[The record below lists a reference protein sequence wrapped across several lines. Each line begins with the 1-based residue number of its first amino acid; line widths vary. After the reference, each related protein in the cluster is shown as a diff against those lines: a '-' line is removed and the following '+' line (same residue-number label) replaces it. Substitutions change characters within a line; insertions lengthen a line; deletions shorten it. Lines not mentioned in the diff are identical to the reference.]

1 MAHTLLSRSNEL
13 LNFTRN
19 INLDESTSSSDAGDV
34 LIRATKIHFPEQS
47 YEGQRDLGLLSTIS
61 NKTDNV
67 KITVK
72 KLRNVAQPSLLDE
85 PPKIEKQRQ
94 ARKQEHRHV
103 HPALRASLP
112 SVSPSEGTKAS
123 KKSPIKSVPQKESH
137 FQVPNI
143 DGKETPTSVQPKG
156 SEDKGHDLLISRYAG
171 GGKGA
176 ILAALRQRSQT
187 APLRRE
193 VKVQLLDQG
202 PPSSQKPQ
210 PASVLSGDKGA
221 ASTAAMV
228 TTAATA
234 PLVTAQSDMDACV
247 SQVSEGLRR
256 LLESDRYPG
265 RAQEAREDRA
275 SEKVTQLEEQLNTVT
290 QQRLQHLEWIQSQQ
304 MELQNR
310 LLGSALSV
318 MTAHAPLPSPS
329 MLNTGPAATVH
340 PEPRLPQDLQMT
352 HLNAADSS
360 AAVPATASPDPF
372 SQQRGGGG
380 KSPLETPAPRRVIP
394 KPTRWNPTNIR
405 NTQNTTQQHSFRT
418 QKTPR
423 TAQQENGRLLE
434 AIPNSSSSLA
444 TRGVQQQSSARVAIA
459 TPTAGCQ
466 QPAQSRE
473 GQHQQEVSN
482 VTSGVRELVTAAL
495 AKHSDTNHQGRG
507 EGSHQPGLP
516 SSSGV
521 PAQPTSA
528 VKRANDILQD
538 LGRLKTEMQTLLQAR
553 DAFPAAESR
562 ETVRETASA
571 RTSNTTSSSKQ
582 PAIPAP
588 TTTHHPPP
596 PPCVSMSQEEVA
608 VVLPPVLPLPPARP
622 TPTLLQQSQPCPSMF
637 EDAERVLRQVQRH
650 KKTLEENLEAM
661 LRAKD
666 GETLHSQLEALSCNR
681 DTTEEVRIKKTV
693 DAWINALSKDIQA
706 DITKEHLVAQM
717 RAKDKVKESTAAAVL
732 LQKDRGTKKDIITS
746 RLNDV
751 KSRIQTGG
759 PRTAGSKPSQRAA
772 RGQTEST
779 EELIN
784 KCKHTTGPN
793 VRLRPSP
800 SQQASQCGE
809 MKSDQG
815 GEEYLV
821 KLYGKA
827 LYEGNRRTLKK
838 GPYLRFNS
846 PSPKSK
852 APRPRV
858 VESVRGVKMKSSK
871 TQTSLPHG
879 QSVSSPL
886 YPAVPSEPKYIF
898 SPTRGGTQYHPGTSL
913 EGYLIPM
920 AIPLGQPRVDGLAPQ
935 PSRVLISDRPVM
947 VTTSMPPSP
956 PRPAPAPRKPT
967 VAILE
972 VVSGPRRRQPQLQV
986 QVQPSVNIEPLTP
999 TPTPSLSPAPFPSAP
1014 PPPAAV
1020 LSPDIPSVEET
1031 HDDEESVFPGTHF
1044 LEVADIAQDPEEEA
1058 EELHNGPIELNGLA
1072 SPPTAM
1078 YHGPLFPCYPAEPLP
1093 APDPVLSSI
1102 QHRETLENR
1111 LVDWVEQQLMAR
1123 MISEMYQ
1130 PPLADPAQNQSPSHS
1145 EPEDSATSDIVE
1157 AAGGEGL
1164 QLFVDASVPVDT
1176 ELIRQYVNEALAE
1189 TIALMLGQREG
1200 QERPVAPAKP
1210 QDLPPQ
1216 EEPLVPTPVP
1226 TPEPIISPG
1235 PPSRGLS
1242 PLATPQASEQGT
1254 PLQSPREPQP
1264 PEPHTSTPADPEL
1277 IVTPVTTPAP
1287 SLLVVSPPS
1296 GPAGPWGEASLPLAE
1311 EQPHSPAEEQEEHN
1325 KPLVMSVAEEE
1336 PVSVPPIPPVTSSPQ
1351 TMLPSS
1357 PTPPPPPPPG
1367 PQTPSSPSSS
1377 SSSSSESSSSGSSS
1391 TVTGTDTAARH
1402 ISEGELLLS
1411 YSQAAAARA
1420 FEEEGFYVPYL
1431 INSFS
1436 SSLQEVQDMDY
1447 DPPSEG
1453 QVRRPVIPAYHD
1465 PILSLLAKMDQGVAT
1480 QTRPD
1485 PEGSWEEEGEEE
1497 GEVSEGQRPRLH
1509 PAGERLVTGHPL
1521 TVQPRNRTVTRTGTE
1536 PHPNTRQGRI
1546 SSPGQLTLQS
1556 ADVTDATSF
1565 QDTQR
1570 PVDIRDL
1577 DVEPE
1582 MPYQPPQPDTSMS
1595 PPPME
1600 GSVSHS
1606 APQAA
1611 ELSGLPAPRPAPILV
1626 RQFQKTN
1633 GETSEKPGEQAQQGS
1648 RVVAIRLP
1656 FTGPEEEEEEEEEVS
1671 VSLGLS
1677 TRGGVGDTDSSG
1689 NDMF

>member
-1 MAHTLLSRSNEL
+1 MDHTLLSRSNEL
-13 LNFTRN
+13 LNFARN

-47 YEGQRDLGLLSTIS
+47 YEGQRDLGSFSTIS

-72 KLRNVAQPSLLDE
+72 KLRDVAQPSLLDE

-94 ARKQEHRHV
+94 ARKQDHRHV
-103 HPALRASLP
+103 PPALQANLP
-112 SVSPSEGTKAS
+112 SVSPSEGAKAR
-123 KKSPIKSVPQKESH
+123 KKSPVKRVPQKET
-137 FQVPNI
+137 QVPSL

-156 SEDKGHDLLISRYAG
+156 SEDKDHDLLISRYAA

-187 APLRRE
+187 VPLRRE

-202 PPSSQKPQ
+202 PPLSQEPQ
-210 PASVLSGDKGA
+210 PVSGLSGDTGA
-221 ASTAAMV
+221 ASTAAGV
-228 TTAATA
+228 TAAATA
-234 PLVTAQSDMDACV
+234 PLIKAQSDMGACV
-247 SQVSEGLRR
+247 SQVWEGLQR

-265 RAQEAREDRA
+265 RAREAREDRA
-275 SEKVTQLEEQLNTVT
+275 SERVTQLEEQLNTVT

-318 MTAHAPLPSPS
+318 VTGHAPVPSPS

-340 PEPRLPQDLQMT
+340 PDPRLPQDLPGHVHIT
-352 HLNAADSS
+352 HLDAADSS
-360 AAVPATASPDPF
+360 PAVPATASPDPS
-372 SQQRGGGG
+372 SQQRGGEG

-394 KPTRWNPTNIR
+394 KPTRWNTTNVR
-405 NTQNTTQQHSFRT
+405 NTQNATQQHSYRT

-423 TAQQENGRLLE
+423 SAQQGNGRLLE
-434 AIPNSSSSLA
+434 AIPNNSSSLA
-444 TRGVQQQSSARVAIA
+444 TRGVQQQSSARAAIA
-459 TPTAGCQ
+459 TPNDSCR

-473 GQHQQEVSN
+473 GQHQQE
-482 VTSGVRELVTAAL
+482 GVRELVIAAL

-507 EGSHQPGLP
+507 GGGHQPGLP
-516 SSSGV
+516 SSFGV
-521 PAQPTSA
+521 PEQPSSA
-528 VKRANDILQD
+528 VKRANDTLQD

-553 DAFPAAESR
+553 EAFPAAESR
-562 ETVRETASA
+562 ETASA
-571 RTSNTTSSSKQ
+571 KTSNTSSSSSSKQ
-582 PAIPAP
+582 PTIPSP
-588 TTTHHPPP
+588 TTMHHHP

-622 TPTLLQQSQPCPSMF
+622 TPTLLQQSRPYPSMF

-666 GETLHSQLEALSCNR
+666 GETLRSQLEALSCNR

-706 DITKEHLVAQM
+706 DITKEDLVAQT
-717 RAKDKVKESTAAAVL
+717 RAKDKVKESAAAALVL
-732 LQKDRGTKKDIITS
+732 LQKDRGTKKDTATF
-746 RLNDV
+746 RRNDV
-751 KSRIQTGG
+751 KSKIQTGG
-759 PRTAGSKPSQRAA
+759 PRAAGSKPCQRAG
-772 RGQTEST
+772 RGQTESA
-779 EELIN
+779 EELNN
-784 KCKHTTGPN
+784 KRKHTTGPN
-793 VRLRPSP
+793 VRLRLSP
-800 SQQASQCGE
+800 SQQVSQCGE
-809 MKSDQG
+809 MKSNQD

-879 QSVSSPL
+879 RSVSSPL
-886 YPAVPSEPKYIF
+886 YPAVPSEPQYIF

-935 PSRVLISDRPVM
+935 PSRVLISDWP
-947 VTTSMPPSP
+947 VTTSMPPSS

-967 VAILE
+967 VAVPE
-972 VVSGPRRRQPQLQV
+972 VKSGPRRRQPQLQV
-986 QVQPSVNIEPLTP
+986 QVQPSVNIEPHTP
-999 TPTPSLSPAPFPSAP
+999 TPTPSQSPAPSPP

-1020 LSPDIPSVEET
+1020 PPPDIQSVAGT
-1031 HDDEESVFPGTHF
+1031 HDEERDDEEESVFPGTHF
-1044 LEVADIAQDPEEEA
+1044 LEVADIAQDPEEEEEE
-1058 EELHNGPIELNGLA
+1058 EELHDGPIELNGLA

-1078 YHGPLFPCYPAEPLP
+1078 YHGPVFPCYPAEPLP
-1093 APDPVLSSI
+1093 PPDPVLSSI

-1130 PPLADPAQNQSPSHS
+1130 PPLADPAQNQSPSPS
-1145 EPEDSATSDIVE
+1145 EPEDSVTSDIVE

-1164 QLFVDASVPVDT
+1164 QLFVDASVPVDS

-1210 QDLPPQ
+1210 QDPPPQ
-1216 EEPLVPTPVP
+1216 EVEPLVPTPVP
-1226 TPEPIISPG
+1226 TPEPSVSPG

-1254 PLQSPREPQP
+1254 PQQSPREPQP
-1264 PEPHTSTPADPEL
+1264 QEPHTSTPAEP
-1277 IVTPVTTPAP
+1277 IVTPVTTPDP
-1287 SLLVVSPPS
+1287 SPLAVSPPL
-1296 GPAGPWGEASLPLAE
+1296 GPAGPWGDASLPLAE
-1311 EQPHSPAEEQEEHN
+1311 EQPHCPVEEQEKHN

-1351 TMLPSS
+1351 TLSPRS
-1357 PTPPPPPPPG
+1357 PTPPPPPG
-1367 PQTPSSPSSS
+1367 PQTPSTPPSS
-1377 SSSSSESSSSGSSS
+1377 SSSSSESTSSSSSS
-1391 TVTGTDTAARH
+1391 TVTGTDAAARH

-1453 QVRRPVIPAYHD
+1453 QVRRPVIPAHHD
-1465 PILSLLAKMDQGVAT
+1465 PILSLLAKMDQGVIT

-1485 PEGSWEEEGEEE
+1485 PEESWEEE

-1509 PAGERLVTGHPL
+1509 PAGERLVTGHSL
-1521 TVQPRNRTVTRTGTE
+1521 TVQPWNRTVTRTGTE
-1536 PHPNTRQGRI
+1536 HNPRQGHV

-1556 ADVTDATSF
+1556 ADVTDATRF
-1565 QDTQR
+1565 QDTQW
-1570 PVDIRDL
+1570 PVDIRVL

-1582 MPYQPPQPDTSMS
+1582 MPNQPDTSMS

-1600 GSVSHS
+1600 DSVSHCS
-1606 APQAA
+1606 PQAT
-1611 ELSGLPAPRPAPILV
+1611 ELSCPPAPRPAPILV

-1633 GETSEKPGEQAQQGS
+1633 GETSEKPGERAQQGS
-1648 RVVAIRLP
+1648 RVVAVRLP
-1656 FTGPEEEEEEEEEVS
+1656 FTGPEEEEEEGS

-1677 TRGGVGDTDSSG
+1677 TRGGGDTDSSG

>member
-1 MAHTLLSRSNEL
+1 
-13 LNFTRN
+13 
-19 INLDESTSSSDAGDV
+19 
-34 LIRATKIHFPEQS
+34 
-47 YEGQRDLGLLSTIS
+47 
-61 NKTDNV
+61 
-67 KITVK
+67 
-72 KLRNVAQPSLLDE
+72 
-85 PPKIEKQRQ
+85 
-94 ARKQEHRHV
+94 
-103 HPALRASLP
+103 
-112 SVSPSEGTKAS
+112 
-123 KKSPIKSVPQKESH
+123 
-137 FQVPNI
+137 
-143 DGKETPTSVQPKG
+143 
-156 SEDKGHDLLISRYAG
+156 
-171 GGKGA
+171 
-176 ILAALRQRSQT
+176 
-187 APLRRE
+187 
-193 VKVQLLDQG
+193 
-202 PPSSQKPQ
+202 
-210 PASVLSGDKGA
+210 
-221 ASTAAMV
+221 
-228 TTAATA
+228 
-234 PLVTAQSDMDACV
+234 
-247 SQVSEGLRR
+247 
-256 LLESDRYPG
+256 
-265 RAQEAREDRA
+265 
-275 SEKVTQLEEQLNTVT
+275 
-290 QQRLQHLEWIQSQQ
+290 
-304 MELQNR
+304 
-310 LLGSALSV
+310 
-318 MTAHAPLPSPS
+318 
-329 MLNTGPAATVH
+329 
-340 PEPRLPQDLQMT
+340 
-352 HLNAADSS
+352 
-360 AAVPATASPDPF
+360 
-372 SQQRGGGG
+372 
-380 KSPLETPAPRRVIP
+380 
-394 KPTRWNPTNIR
+394 
-405 NTQNTTQQHSFRT
+405 
-418 QKTPR
+418 
-423 TAQQENGRLLE
+423 
-434 AIPNSSSSLA
+434 
-444 TRGVQQQSSARVAIA
+444 
-459 TPTAGCQ
+459 
-466 QPAQSRE
+466 E

-596 PPCVSMSQEEVA
+596 PPPPCVSMVPPPQQSQEEVA

-793 VRLRPSP
+793 
-800 SQQASQCGE
+800 SQCGE

-858 VESVRGVKMKSSK
+858 VESVRVNLSTSSAR
-871 TQTSLPHG
+871 PC
-879 QSVSSPL
+879 
-886 YPAVPSEPKYIF
+886 
-898 SPTRGGTQYHPGTSL
+898 GGTQYHPGTSL

-1044 LEVADIAQDPEEEA
+1044 LEVADIAQDPEEEE

-1078 YHGPLFPCYPAEPLP
+1078 YHGPVFPCYPAEPLP
-1093 APDPVLSSI
+1093 PPDPVLSSI

-1145 EPEDSATSDIVE
+1145 EPEDSATSDI
-1157 AAGGEGL
+1157 
-1164 QLFVDASVPVDT
+1164 

-1226 TPEPIISPG
+1226 TPEPSISPG

-1264 PEPHTSTPADPEL
+1264 PEPHTSTPA
-1277 IVTPVTTPAP
+1277 
-1287 SLLVVSPPS
+1287 
-1296 GPAGPWGEASLPLAE
+1296 
-1311 EQPHSPAEEQEEHN
+1311 
-1325 KPLVMSVAEEE
+1325 VMSVAEEE

-1351 TMLPSS
+1351 TMLPRS

-1465 PILSLLAKMDQGVAT
+1465 PILSLLAKMDQGVVT

-1485 PEGSWEEEGEEE
+1485 PEEEGEEE

-1582 MPYQPPQPDTSMS
+1582 MPYQPPQPDTSI
-1595 PPPME
+1595 
-1600 GSVSHS
+1600 
-1606 APQAA
+1606 
-1611 ELSGLPAPRPAPILV
+1611 PAPILV

-1633 GETSEKPGEQAQQGS
+1633 GETSEKPASLSFSPPLSSPLLFPSPPLSFSPLLPSHFPLSSPLLFPYPPLSFSPPLPSPFSLSSPLIFPSPPLSFSPILPSPFLLFCLQVRSLQLFSERLQLDLKGLGTARVSALKLNIVHGAGHTSVTTQQGACES
-1648 RVVAIRLP
+1648 VMITSYRPCRVFCDGQQKPSAESVKDGRMKMP
-1656 FTGPEEEEEEEEEVS
+1656 SSTVCVCVRVS
-1671 VSLGLS
+1671 VCVCVYVVCVHFPYIGHASAVMPEPYLCGALILRS
-1677 TRGGVGDTDSSG
+1677 MRWGGGGGVRKEGGPRGFDQRGPQTGLAHPGPWVLSHAPEGQGLCFHRQVEEQTGSSTLPHHHHHNSGSILNLSPLSLLSCPVLKHCLRHVTEPYSELSHSHCPITNHWANSLTQTQRHTERHTQRHTLPSPAPLTD
-1689 NDMF
+1689 

>member
-13 LNFTRN
+13 LNFARN

-34 LIRATKIHFPEQS
+34 LIRATKIHFPERS
-47 YEGQRDLGLLSTIS
+47 YDGQRDLGSLSTVS

-72 KLRNVAQPSLLDE
+72 KSSLLDE

-103 HPALRASLP
+103 PPALQANLP
-112 SVSPSEGTKAS
+112 SVSPSEGTKAR
-123 KKSPIKSVPQKESH
+123 KKSPIKRVPQNES
-137 FQVPNI
+137 QVPSI

-156 SEDKGHDLLISRYAG
+156 SEDKDHDLLISRYAA

-193 VKVQLLDQG
+193 VKVQLLEQR
-202 PPSSQKPQ
+202 PPSSQEPQ
-210 PASVLSGDKGA
+210 PVSGISGDTGA
-221 ASTAAMV
+221 ASTAAVV
-228 TTAATA
+228 TAAATA
-234 PLVTAQSDMDACV
+234 PLIKAQSDMEACV
-247 SQVSEGLRR
+247 SQVWEGLQR

-275 SEKVTQLEEQLNTVT
+275 SERVTQLEEQLNTVT
-290 QQRLQHLEWIQSQQ
+290 QQRLQHLECIQSQQ

-318 MTAHAPLPSPS
+318 VTGHAPVPSPS
-329 MLNTGPAATVH
+329 MLNTDPAASVH
-340 PEPRLPQDLQMT
+340 PDPRLLQDLPGHVHIT
-352 HLNAADSS
+352 HLDAADSS
-360 AAVPATASPDPF
+360 PAVPATASPDPS
-372 SQQRGGGG
+372 SQQRGGEG

-394 KPTRWNPTNIR
+394 KPTRWNTTNVR
-405 NTQNTTQQHSFRT
+405 NTQSATQQHSYRT

-423 TAQQENGRLLE
+423 TAQQGNGRLLE
-434 AIPNSSSSLA
+434 AIPNNSNSLA
-444 TRGVQQQSSARVAIA
+444 TRGVQQQSSARAAMA
-459 TPTAGCQ
+459 TPNDGCQ

-473 GQHQQEVSN
+473 GQHQQE
-482 VTSGVRELVTAAL
+482 GVRELVIAAL

-507 EGSHQPGLP
+507 GGGHQPGLP
-516 SSSGV
+516 SSFGV
-521 PAQPTSA
+521 PEQPSSA
-528 VKRANDILQD
+528 VKRANDTLQE
-538 LGRLKTEMQTLLQAR
+538 LGRLKTEMQTLLQAPE
-553 DAFPAAESR
+553 AFPAAGSR

-571 RTSNTTSSSKQ
+571 KTSNTTSSSSSSKQ
-582 PAIPAP
+582 LTISSPANMH
-588 TTTHHPPP
+588 HHPPP
-596 PPCVSMSQEEVA
+596 CASMVPPPSPRQSREEVA

-622 TPTLLQQSQPCPSMF
+622 TPTLLQQSRPCPSMF

-650 KKTLEENLEAM
+650 KKTLEENVEAM

-693 DAWINALSKDIQA
+693 DAWIIALSKDIQ
-706 DITKEHLVAQM
+706 
-717 RAKDKVKESTAAAVL
+717 
-732 LQKDRGTKKDIITS
+732 
-746 RLNDV
+746 
-751 KSRIQTGG
+751 
-759 PRTAGSKPSQRAA
+759 
-772 RGQTEST
+772 
-779 EELIN
+779 
-784 KCKHTTGPN
+784 
-793 VRLRPSP
+793 
-800 SQQASQCGE
+800 SQCGE
-809 MKSDQG
+809 MTSNQD

-871 TQTSLPHG
+871 TQTNLPHG
-879 QSVSSPL
+879 RSVSSPL
-886 YPAVPSEPKYIF
+886 YPAIPNEPQYIF
-898 SPTRGGTQYHPGTSL
+898 SPTRGGAQYHPGTSL

-935 PSRVLISDRPVM
+935 PSRVLISDRPV
-947 VTTSMPPSP
+947 TTSMPPSP

-967 VAILE
+967 VAVPE
-972 VVSGPRRRQPQLQV
+972 VTSGPRRRRAQLQV
-986 QVQPSVNIEPLTP
+986 QVQPSVNIEPYTP
-999 TPTPSLSPAPFPSAP
+999 TPIQSPAPSPP
-1014 PPPAAV
+1014 PPPAAAP
-1020 LSPDIPSVEET
+1020 PDIQSAEGRHDEEM
-1031 HDDEESVFPGTHF
+1031 DDEEESVFPGTHF
-1044 LEVADIAQDPEEEA
+1044 LEVADIAQDPEEEEE
-1058 EELHNGPIELNGLA
+1058 EELHDGPIELNGLA

-1078 YHGPLFPCYPAEPLP
+1078 YHGPVFPCYPAEPLP
-1093 APDPVLSSI
+1093 PPDPVLSSI

-1123 MISEMYQ
+1123 MISEMYH

-1145 EPEDSATSDIVE
+1145 EPEDSVTSDIVE

-1164 QLFVDASVPVDT
+1164 QLFVDASVPVDS

-1210 QDLPPQ
+1210 RDPPSQ

-1226 TPEPIISPG
+1226 TPEPSVSPG

-1242 PLATPQASEQGT
+1242 TPQASEQGT
-1254 PLQSPREPQP
+1254 PQQSPREPQP
-1264 PEPHTSTPADPEL
+1264 QEPHVSTPADPEP
-1277 IVTPVTTPAP
+1277 IVTPVTTPDP
-1287 SLLVVSPPS
+1287 SPLAVSPPS
-1296 GPAGPWGEASLPLAE
+1296 DPAGPWGDASLPLAE
-1311 EQPHSPAEEQEEHN
+1311 EQPHSTVEEQEKHN

-1336 PVSVPPIPPVTSSPQ
+1336 PVSVPPVPPVTSSPLTQ
-1351 TMLPSS
+1351 SPRS
-1357 PTPPPPPPPG
+1357 PTPPPPPG
-1367 PQTPSSPSSS
+1367 PQTPSTPPSSS
-1377 SSSSSESSSSGSSS
+1377 SSSETTSSSSSS
-1391 TVTGTDTAARH
+1391 TVTGTDAAARH

-1453 QVRRPVIPAYHD
+1453 QVRRPVNPAHHD
-1465 PILSLLAKMDQGVAT
+1465 PILSLLAKMDQGVIT

-1485 PEGSWEEEGEEE
+1485 PEESWEEE

-1509 PAGERLVTGHPL
+1509 PAGKRLVTGHSL
-1521 TVQPRNRTVTRTGTE
+1521 TVQPWNRTE
-1536 PHPNTRQGRI
+1536 PNPRQGHV

-1556 ADVTDATSF
+1556 ADVTYATSF
-1565 QDTQR
+1565 QDTQW
-1570 PVDIRDL
+1570 PVDIGVL

-1582 MPYQPPQPDTSMS
+1582 MSNQPDTSMS
-1595 PPPME
+1595 PME
-1600 GSVSHS
+1600 DFVSHC
-1606 APQAA
+1606 APQAT
-1611 ELSGLPAPRPAPILV
+1611 EVSCPPAPRPAPILV

-1633 GETSEKPGEQAQQGS
+1633 GETSEKPGERTQQGS
-1648 RVVAIRLP
+1648 RVVAVRLP
-1656 FTGPEEEEEEEEEVS
+1656 FTGPEEEEEEGS

-1677 TRGGVGDTDSSG
+1677 TGGGGGGDTDSSG
-1689 NDMF
+1689 NDIF

>member
-1 MAHTLLSRSNEL
+1 MDHTLLSRSNEL
-13 LNFTRN
+13 LNFARN

-47 YEGQRDLGLLSTIS
+47 YEGQRDLGSFSTIS

-72 KLRNVAQPSLLDE
+72 KLRDVAQPSLLDE

-94 ARKQEHRHV
+94 ARKQDHRHV
-103 HPALRASLP
+103 PPALQANLP
-112 SVSPSEGTKAS
+112 SVSPSEGTKAR
-123 KKSPIKSVPQKESH
+123 KKSPVKRVPQKET
-137 FQVPNI
+137 QVPSL

-156 SEDKGHDLLISRYAG
+156 SEDKDHDLLISRYAA

-187 APLRRE
+187 IPLRRE

-202 PPSSQKPQ
+202 PPLSQEPQ
-210 PASVLSGDKGA
+210 PVSGLSGDKGA
-221 ASTAAMV
+221 ASTAAGV
-228 TTAATA
+228 TAAATA
-234 PLVTAQSDMDACV
+234 PLIKAQSDMGACV
-247 SQVSEGLRR
+247 SQVWEGLQR

-265 RAQEAREDRA
+265 RAREAREDRA
-275 SEKVTQLEEQLNTVT
+275 SERVTQLEEQLNTVT

-304 MELQNR
+304 MELQNH

-318 MTAHAPLPSPS
+318 VTGHAPVPSPS
-329 MLNTGPAATVH
+329 MLNTGPAATVQ
-340 PEPRLPQDLQMT
+340 PDPRLPQDLPGHVHIT
-352 HLNAADSS
+352 HLDAADSS
-360 AAVPATASPDPF
+360 PAVPATASPDPS
-372 SQQRGGGG
+372 SQQRGGEG

-394 KPTRWNPTNIR
+394 KPTRWNTTTVR
-405 NTQNTTQQHSFRT
+405 NTQNATQQHSYRT

-423 TAQQENGRLLE
+423 SAQQGNGRLLE
-434 AIPNSSSSLA
+434 AIPNNSSSLA
-444 TRGVQQQSSARVAIA
+444 TRGVQQQSSARAAIA
-459 TPTAGCQ
+459 TPNDSCR

-473 GQHQQEVSN
+473 GQRQQE
-482 VTSGVRELVTAAL
+482 GVKELVIAAL

-507 EGSHQPGLP
+507 GGGHQPGLP
-516 SSSGV
+516 SSFGV
-521 PAQPTSA
+521 PEQPSSA
-528 VKRANDILQD
+528 VKRANDTLQE

-553 DAFPAAESR
+553 EAFPAAESR

-571 RTSNTTSSSKQ
+571 KTSNTPSSSSSKQ
-582 PAIPAP
+582 PTIPSP
-588 TTTHHPPP
+588 TTMHHHP

-622 TPTLLQQSQPCPSMF
+622 TPTLLQQSRPYPSMF

-666 GETLHSQLEALSCNR
+666 GETLRSQLEALSCNR

-693 DAWINALSKDIQA
+693 DAWINALSKDIQ
-706 DITKEHLVAQM
+706 
-717 RAKDKVKESTAAAVL
+717 
-732 LQKDRGTKKDIITS
+732 
-746 RLNDV
+746 
-751 KSRIQTGG
+751 
-759 PRTAGSKPSQRAA
+759 
-772 RGQTEST
+772 
-779 EELIN
+779 
-784 KCKHTTGPN
+784 
-793 VRLRPSP
+793 
-800 SQQASQCGE
+800 SQCGE
-809 MKSDQG
+809 MKSNQD

-879 QSVSSPL
+879 RSVSSPL
-886 YPAVPSEPKYIF
+886 YPAVPSEPQYIF

-935 PSRVLISDRPVM
+935 PSRVLISDWP

-967 VAILE
+967 VAVPE
-972 VVSGPRRRQPQLQV
+972 VKSGPRRRQPQLQV
-986 QVQPSVNIEPLTP
+986 QVQPSVNIEPHTP
-999 TPTPSLSPAPFPSAP
+999 TPTPSQSPAPSPP

-1020 LSPDIPSVEET
+1020 PPPDIQSVEGA
-1031 HDDEESVFPGTHF
+1031 HDEERDDEEESVFPGTHF
-1044 LEVADIAQDPEEEA
+1044 LEVADIAQDSEE
-1058 EELHNGPIELNGLA
+1058 EELHDGPIELNGLA

-1078 YHGPLFPCYPAEPLP
+1078 YHGPVFPCYPAEPLP
-1093 APDPVLSSI
+1093 PPDPVLSSI

-1130 PPLADPAQNQSPSHS
+1130 PPLADPAQNQSPSPS
-1145 EPEDSATSDIVE
+1145 EPEDSVTSDIVE

-1164 QLFVDASVPVDT
+1164 QLFVDASVPVDS

-1210 QDLPPQ
+1210 QDPPPQ

-1226 TPEPIISPG
+1226 TPEPSVSPG

-1254 PLQSPREPQP
+1254 PQQSPR
-1264 PEPHTSTPADPEL
+1264 EPHTSTPADPEP
-1277 IVTPVTTPAP
+1277 IVTPVTTPDP
-1287 SLLVVSPPS
+1287 SPLAVSPPS
-1296 GPAGPWGEASLPLAE
+1296 GPAGPWGDASLPLAE
-1311 EQPHSPAEEQEEHN
+1311 EQPHCPVEEQEKHN

-1336 PVSVPPIPPVTSSPQ
+1336 PVSVPPVPPVTSSPQ
-1351 TMLPSS
+1351 TLSPRS
-1357 PTPPPPPPPG
+1357 PTPPPPPG
-1367 PQTPSSPSSS
+1367 PQTPSTFPSS
-1377 SSSSSESSSSGSSS
+1377 SSSSSESTSSSNSS
-1391 TVTGTDTAARH
+1391 TVTGTDAAARH

-1453 QVRRPVIPAYHD
+1453 QVRRPVIPAHHD
-1465 PILSLLAKMDQGVAT
+1465 PILSLLAKMDQGVIT

-1485 PEGSWEEEGEEE
+1485 PEESWEEE

-1509 PAGERLVTGHPL
+1509 PAGERLVTGHSL
-1521 TVQPRNRTVTRTGTE
+1521 TVQPWNRTVTRTGTE
-1536 PHPNTRQGRI
+1536 PNPRQGHV

-1565 QDTQR
+1565 QDTQW
-1570 PVDIRDL
+1570 PVDIRVL

-1582 MPYQPPQPDTSMS
+1582 MPNQPDTSMS

-1600 GSVSHS
+1600 DSVSHCS
-1606 APQAA
+1606 PQAT
-1611 ELSGLPAPRPAPILV
+1611 ELSCPPAPRPAPILV

-1633 GETSEKPGEQAQQGS
+1633 GETSEKPGERAQQGS
-1648 RVVAIRLP
+1648 RVVAVRLP
-1656 FTGPEEEEEEEEEVS
+1656 FTGPEEEEEEGS

-1677 TRGGVGDTDSSG
+1677 TRGGGDTDSSG

>member
-13 LNFTRN
+13 LNFARN
-19 INLDESTSSSDAGDV
+19 INLDESNSSSDAGDV

-47 YEGQRDLGLLSTIS
+47 YEGQRDLGSLSTIS

-72 KLRNVAQPSLLDE
+72 KLRDVAQPSLLDE

-103 HPALRASLP
+103 PPALQANLP
-112 SVSPSEGTKAS
+112 SVSPSEGTKARR
-123 KKSPIKSVPQKESH
+123 KSPIKSVPQIES
-137 FQVPNI
+137 QVPSI
-143 DGKETPTSVQPKG
+143 DGKETATSVQTKG
-156 SEDKGHDLLISRYAG
+156 SEDKDHDLLISRYAA

-176 ILAALRQRSQT
+176 LLAALRQRSQT

-202 PPSSQKPQ
+202 PPSSHEPQ
-210 PASVLSGDKGA
+210 PVSGLSGDTGA
-221 ASTAAMV
+221 ASTAAVV
-228 TTAATA
+228 TAAATA
-234 PLVTAQSDMDACV
+234 PLIKVW
-247 SQVSEGLRR
+247 EGLQR

-275 SEKVTQLEEQLNTVT
+275 SERVTQLEEQLNTVT

-318 MTAHAPLPSPS
+318 VTGHASVPSTS

-340 PEPRLPQDLQMT
+340 PDPRLPQDLPGHVHIT
-352 HLNAADSS
+352 HLDAADSS
-360 AAVPATASPDPF
+360 PAVPATASPDPS

-394 KPTRWNPTNIR
+394 KPTRWNTTNVR
-405 NTQNTTQQHSFRT
+405 TTQNATQQHSYRT

-423 TAQQENGRLLE
+423 TAPQGNGRLLE
-434 AIPNSSSSLA
+434 AIPNNSSSLA
-444 TRGVQQQSSARVAIA
+444 TRGVQQQSSARAAIA
-459 TPTAGCQ
+459 TPNDGCQ

-482 VTSGVRELVTAAL
+482 VTSGVRELVIAAL
-495 AKHSDTNHQGRG
+495 AKHSDTNHQHRG
-507 EGSHQPGLP
+507 GGHQPGLP
-516 SSSGV
+516 SSFGV
-521 PAQPTSA
+521 PEQLSSA
-528 VKRANDILQD
+528 VKRANDTLQD
-538 LGRLKTEMQTLLQAR
+538 LGRLKTEMQTLLQ
-553 DAFPAAESR
+553 
-562 ETVRETASA
+562 
-571 RTSNTTSSSKQ
+571 
-582 PAIPAP
+582 
-588 TTTHHPPP
+588 
-596 PPCVSMSQEEVA
+596 SQEEVA
-608 VVLPPVLPLPPARP
+608 VALPPVLPLPPARP
-622 TPTLLQQSQPCPSMF
+622 TPTLLQRSRPCPSMF

-650 KKTLEENLEAM
+650 KKTLEENVEVI

-706 DITKEHLVAQM
+706 DITKEDLVAQT
-717 RAKDKVKESTAAAVL
+717 RAKDKVKESSAAAAVL
-732 LQKDRGTKKDIITS
+732 LQKDRGTKKDTTTF

-751 KSRIQTGG
+751 KSKIQTGG
-759 PRTAGSKPSQRAA
+759 PRTAGSKPCQRAG

-779 EELIN
+779 EELNN
-784 KCKHTTGPN
+784 KRKHTTGPN
-793 VRLRPSP
+793 VRLRRSP
-800 SQQASQCGE
+800 SQQVSQCGE
-809 MKSDQG
+809 MKSNQD

-858 VESVRGVKMKSSK
+858 IESVRGVKMKSSK

-879 QSVSSPL
+879 QSVSSSL
-886 YPAVPSEPKYIF
+886 YPAVPSEPQYIF
-898 SPTRGGTQYHPGTSL
+898 SPTCGGTQYHPGTSL

-935 PSRVLISDRPVM
+935 PSRVLISDWP

-956 PRPAPAPRKPT
+956 PRRAPAPRKPT
-967 VAILE
+967 VAVPE
-972 VVSGPRRRQPQLQV
+972 VTSGPRRRQPQLQV
-986 QVQPSVNIEPLTP
+986 QVQPSVNIEPHTP
-999 TPTPSLSPAPFPSAP
+999 TPTPSQSPAPSP
-1014 PPPAAV
+1014 PPPLAAV
-1020 LSPDIPSVEET
+1020 PPPDIQSVEGT
-1031 HDDEESVFPGTHF
+1031 HDEERDDEEQSVFPGTHF
-1044 LEVADIAQDPEEEA
+1044 LEVADIAQDPEEEEEE
-1058 EELHNGPIELNGLA
+1058 EELHDGPIELNGLA

-1078 YHGPLFPCYPAEPLP
+1078 YHGPVFPCYPAEPLP
-1093 APDPVLSSI
+1093 PPDPVLSSI

-1145 EPEDSATSDIVE
+1145 EPEDSVTSDIVE

-1164 QLFVDASVPVDT
+1164 QLFVDASVPVDS

-1200 QERPVAPAKP
+1200 QERPVAPARP
-1210 QDLPPQ
+1210 QDPPPQ

-1226 TPEPIISPG
+1226 TPEPSVSPG

-1254 PLQSPREPQP
+1254 PQQSPREPQP
-1264 PEPHTSTPADPEL
+1264 QEPHTSTPADPEP
-1277 IVTPVTTPAP
+1277 IVTPVTTPDP
-1287 SLLVVSPPS
+1287 SPLAVSPLS
-1296 GPAGPWGEASLPLAE
+1296 GPAGPWGDASLPLAE
-1311 EQPHSPAEEQEEHN
+1311 EQPHSPVEEQEKH

-1336 PVSVPPIPPVTSSPQ
+1336 PVSVPPVPPVTSSPQ
-1351 TMLPSS
+1351 PLSPRS
-1357 PTPPPPPPPG
+1357 PTPPPPPG
-1367 PQTPSSPSSS
+1367 PQTPSTPPSSS
-1377 SSSSSESSSSGSSS
+1377 SSEESTSSSSSS
-1391 TVTGTDTAARH
+1391 TVTGTDAAARH

-1431 INSFS
+1431 VNSFS

-1453 QVRRPVIPAYHD
+1453 QVRRPVIPAHHD
-1465 PILSLLAKMDQGVAT
+1465 PILSLLAKMDQGVIT
-1480 QTRPD
+1480 QTRLD
-1485 PEGSWEEEGEEE
+1485 PEESWEEE

-1509 PAGERLVTGHPL
+1509 PAGERLVTGH
-1521 TVQPRNRTVTRTGTE
+1521 RTVTRTGTE
-1536 PHPNTRQGRI
+1536 PNPRQGHV

-1565 QDTQR
+1565 QDTQW
-1570 PVDIRDL
+1570 PVDIRVL

-1582 MPYQPPQPDTSMS
+1582 MPNQPDTSMS

-1600 GSVSHS
+1600 DSISHC
-1606 APQAA
+1606 APQAT
-1611 ELSGLPAPRPAPILV
+1611 ELSCPPAPRPAPILV

-1633 GETSEKPGEQAQQGS
+1633 GETSEKPGERAQQGS
-1648 RVVAIRLP
+1648 RVVAVRLP
-1656 FTGPEEEEEEEEEVS
+1656 FTGPEEEEEEGS

-1677 TRGGVGDTDSSG
+1677 TRGGGGDTDSSG
-1689 NDMF
+1689 NDVF

>member
-13 LNFTRN
+13 LNFARN

-34 LIRATKIHFPEQS
+34 LIRATKIHFPERS
-47 YEGQRDLGLLSTIS
+47 YEGQRDLGSLSTVS
-61 NKTDNV
+61 NNTDNV

-72 KLRNVAQPSLLDE
+72 KSSLLDE

-103 HPALRASLP
+103 PPALQANLP
-112 SVSPSEGTKAS
+112 SVSPSEGTKAR
-123 KKSPIKSVPQKESH
+123 KKSPIKRVPQNES
-137 FQVPNI
+137 QVPSI
-143 DGKETPTSVQPKG
+143 DGKETLTSVQPKG
-156 SEDKGHDLLISRYAG
+156 SEDKDHDLLISRYAA

-193 VKVQLLDQG
+193 VKVQLLDQR
-202 PPSSQKPQ
+202 PPSSQEPQ
-210 PASVLSGDKGA
+210 PVSGLSGDTGA
-221 ASTAAMV
+221 ASTAAVV
-228 TTAATA
+228 TAAATA
-234 PLVTAQSDMDACV
+234 PLIKAQSDMEACV
-247 SQVSEGLRR
+247 SQVWEGLQR

-275 SEKVTQLEEQLNTVT
+275 SERVTQLEEQLNTVT

-310 LLGSALSV
+310 LLGSALGV
-318 MTAHAPLPSPS
+318 VTGHTPVPSPS
-329 MLNTGPAATVH
+329 MLNTGPAASVY
-340 PEPRLPQDLQMT
+340 PDPRLPQDLPGHVHIT
-352 HLNAADSS
+352 HLDAADCSP
-360 AAVPATASPDPF
+360 AVPATASPDPS
-372 SQQRGGGG
+372 SQQRGGEG

-394 KPTRWNPTNIR
+394 KPTRWNTTNVR
-405 NTQNTTQQHSFRT
+405 NTQSTTQQHSYRT
-418 QKTPR
+418 QKTPH
-423 TAQQENGRLLE
+423 TAQQGNGRLLE
-434 AIPNSSSSLA
+434 AIPNNSNSLA
-444 TRGVQQQSSARVAIA
+444 TRGVQQQSSARAAMA
-459 TPTAGCQ
+459 TPNDGCQ

-473 GQHQQEVSN
+473 GQHQQE
-482 VTSGVRELVTAAL
+482 GVRELVIAAL

-507 EGSHQPGLP
+507 GGGHQPGLP
-516 SSSGV
+516 SSFGV
-521 PAQPTSA
+521 PEQPSSA
-528 VKRANDILQD
+528 VKRANDTLQE

-553 DAFPAAESR
+553 EAFPAAGSR

-571 RTSNTTSSSKQ
+571 KTSNTTSSSSSKQ
-582 PAIPAP
+582 LTIPSPA
-588 TTTHHPPP
+588 TMHHHP
-596 PPCVSMSQEEVA
+596 PPCVSMSREEVA

-622 TPTLLQQSQPCPSMF
+622 TPTLLQQSRPCPSMF

-650 KKTLEENLEAM
+650 KKTLEENVEAM

-693 DAWINALSKDIQA
+693 DAWINALSKDIQ
-706 DITKEHLVAQM
+706 
-717 RAKDKVKESTAAAVL
+717 
-732 LQKDRGTKKDIITS
+732 
-746 RLNDV
+746 
-751 KSRIQTGG
+751 
-759 PRTAGSKPSQRAA
+759 
-772 RGQTEST
+772 
-779 EELIN
+779 
-784 KCKHTTGPN
+784 
-793 VRLRPSP
+793 
-800 SQQASQCGE
+800 SQCGE
-809 MKSDQG
+809 MMSNQD

-871 TQTSLPHG
+871 TQTSLHHG
-879 QSVSSPL
+879 RSVSSPL
-886 YPAVPSEPKYIF
+886 YPAIPNEPQYIF
-898 SPTRGGTQYHPGTSL
+898 SPTRGGAQYHPGTSL

-920 AIPLGQPRVDGLAPQ
+920 AIPMGQPRVDGLAPQ
-935 PSRVLISDRPVM
+935 PSRVLISDRPV
-947 VTTSMPPSP
+947 TTSMPPSP
-956 PRPAPAPRKPT
+956 PRPATAPRKPT
-967 VAILE
+967 VAVPE
-972 VVSGPRRRQPQLQV
+972 VTSGPRRRRAQLQV
-986 QVQPSVNIEPLTP
+986 QVQPSVNIEPH
-999 TPTPSLSPAPFPSAP
+999 TPTPSQSPAPS
-1014 PPPAAV
+1014 PPPAAAA
-1020 LSPDIPSVEET
+1020 PADIQSVEGR
-1031 HDDEESVFPGTHF
+1031 HDEEMDDEEESVFPGTHF
-1044 LEVADIAQDPEEEA
+1044 LEVADIAQDPEEGEE
-1058 EELHNGPIELNGLA
+1058 EELHDGPIELNGLA

-1078 YHGPLFPCYPAEPLP
+1078 YHGPVFPCYPAEPLP
-1093 APDPVLSSI
+1093 PPDPVLSSI

-1123 MISEMYQ
+1123 MISEMYH

-1145 EPEDSATSDIVE
+1145 EPEDSVTSDIVE

-1164 QLFVDASVPVDT
+1164 QLFVDTSVPVDS

-1210 QDLPPQ
+1210 RDPPSQ
-1216 EEPLVPTPVP
+1216 EEPLLPTPVP
-1226 TPEPIISPG
+1226 TPEPSVSPG
-1235 PPSRGLS
+1235 PHSRGLS

-1254 PLQSPREPQP
+1254 PQQSPRETQPQG
-1264 PEPHTSTPADPEL
+1264 PHVSTPADPEP
-1277 IVTPVTTPAP
+1277 IVTPVTTPDP
-1287 SLLVVSPPS
+1287 SPLAVSPPS
-1296 GPAGPWGEASLPLAE
+1296 GPAGPWGDASLPLAE
-1311 EQPHSPAEEQEEHN
+1311 EQPHSPVEEQEKHN

-1336 PVSVPPIPPVTSSPQ
+1336 PFSVPPVPPVTSSPLTQ
-1351 TMLPSS
+1351 SPRS
-1357 PTPPPPPPPG
+1357 PTPPPPPG
-1367 PQTPSSPSSS
+1367 PQTPSTPPSSS
-1377 SSSSSESSSSGSSS
+1377 SSSSETTSSSSSS
-1391 TVTGTDTAARH
+1391 TVTGTDAAARH

-1453 QVRRPVIPAYHD
+1453 QVRRPVNPAHHD
-1465 PILSLLAKMDQGVAT
+1465 PILSLLAKMDQGVIT
-1480 QTRPD
+1480 QTRAD
-1485 PEGSWEEEGEEE
+1485 PEESWEEE

-1509 PAGERLVTGHPL
+1509 PAGERLVTGHSL
-1521 TVQPRNRTVTRTGTE
+1521 TVQPWNRTE
-1536 PHPNTRQGRI
+1536 PNPRQGHV

-1556 ADVTDATSF
+1556 ADVTYATSF
-1565 QDTQR
+1565 QDTQW
-1570 PVDIRDL
+1570 PVDIGVL

-1582 MPYQPPQPDTSMS
+1582 MSNQPDTSMS
-1595 PPPME
+1595 PPPMADL
-1600 GSVSHS
+1600 VSHC
-1606 APQAA
+1606 APQAT
-1611 ELSGLPAPRPAPILV
+1611 EVSCPPAPRPAPIMV

-1633 GETSEKPGEQAQQGS
+1633 GETSEKPGERAQQGS
-1648 RVVAIRLP
+1648 RVVAVRLP
-1656 FTGPEEEEEEEEEVS
+1656 FIGPEEEEEEGS

-1677 TRGGVGDTDSSG
+1677 TGGGGGGDTDSSG
-1689 NDMF
+1689 NDIF

>member
-13 LNFTRN
+13 LNFARN
-19 INLDESTSSSDAGDV
+19 INLDESNSSSDAGDV

-47 YEGQRDLGLLSTIS
+47 YEGQRDLGSLSTIS

-72 KLRNVAQPSLLDE
+72 KLRDVAQPSLLDE

-103 HPALRASLP
+103 PPALQANLP
-112 SVSPSEGTKAS
+112 SFSPSEGTKARR
-123 KKSPIKSVPQKESH
+123 KSPIKSVPQIES
-137 FQVPNI
+137 QVPSI
-143 DGKETPTSVQPKG
+143 DGKETATSVQPKG
-156 SEDKGHDLLISRYAG
+156 SEDKDHDLLISRYAA

-202 PPSSQKPQ
+202 PPSSQEPQ
-210 PASVLSGDKGA
+210 PVSGLSGDTGA
-221 ASTAAMV
+221 ASTAAVV
-228 TTAATA
+228 TAAATA
-234 PLVTAQSDMDACV
+234 PLIKVW
-247 SQVSEGLRR
+247 EGLQR

-275 SEKVTQLEEQLNTVT
+275 SERVTQLEEQLNTVT

-318 MTAHAPLPSPS
+318 VTGHAPVPSTS

-340 PEPRLPQDLQMT
+340 PDPRLPQDLPGHVHIT
-352 HLNAADSS
+352 HLDAADSS
-360 AAVPATASPDPF
+360 PAVPATASPDPS

-394 KPTRWNPTNIR
+394 KPTRWNTTNVR
-405 NTQNTTQQHSFRT
+405 TTQNATQQHSYRT

-423 TAQQENGRLLE
+423 TAQQGNGRLLE
-434 AIPNSSSSLA
+434 AIPNSSSLA
-444 TRGVQQQSSARVAIA
+444 TRGVQQQSSARAAIA
-459 TPTAGCQ
+459 TPNDGCQ
-466 QPAQSRE
+466 QPVQSRE

-482 VTSGVRELVTAAL
+482 ATSGVRELVISAL
-495 AKHSDTNHQGRG
+495 AKHSDTNHQRRG
-507 EGSHQPGLP
+507 GGGHQPGLP
-516 SSSGV
+516 SSFGV
-521 PAQPTSA
+521 PEQLSSA
-528 VKRANDILQD
+528 VKRANDTLQD
-538 LGRLKTEMQTLLQAR
+538 LGRLKTEMQTLLQ
-553 DAFPAAESR
+553 
-562 ETVRETASA
+562 
-571 RTSNTTSSSKQ
+571 
-582 PAIPAP
+582 
-588 TTTHHPPP
+588 
-596 PPCVSMSQEEVA
+596 SQEEVA
-608 VVLPPVLPLPPARP
+608 VALPPVLPLPPARP
-622 TPTLLQQSQPCPSMF
+622 TPTLLQRSRPCPSMF

-650 KKTLEENLEAM
+650 KKTLEENVEAM

-706 DITKEHLVAQM
+706 DITKEDLVAQT
-717 RAKDKVKESTAAAVL
+717 RAKDKVKESSAAAAVL
-732 LQKDRGTKKDIITS
+732 LQKDRGTKKDTTTF

-751 KSRIQTGG
+751 KSKIQTGG
-759 PRTAGSKPSQRAA
+759 PRTAGSKPCQRAG

-779 EELIN
+779 EELNN
-784 KCKHTTGPN
+784 KRKHTTGPN
-793 VRLRPSP
+793 VWLRRSL
-800 SQQASQCGE
+800 SQQVSQCGE
-809 MKSDQG
+809 MKSNQD

-858 VESVRGVKMKSSK
+858 IESVRGVKMKSSK

-879 QSVSSPL
+879 QSVSSSL
-886 YPAVPSEPKYIF
+886 YPAVPSEPQYIF
-898 SPTRGGTQYHPGTSL
+898 SPTCGGTQYHPGTSL

-935 PSRVLISDRPVM
+935 PSRVLISDWP

-956 PRPAPAPRKPT
+956 PRRAPAPRKPT
-967 VAILE
+967 VAVPE
-972 VVSGPRRRQPQLQV
+972 VTSGPRRRQPQLQV
-986 QVQPSVNIEPLTP
+986 QVQPSVNIEPHTP
-999 TPTPSLSPAPFPSAP
+999 TPTPSQSPAPSP
-1014 PPPAAV
+1014 PPPLAAV
-1020 LSPDIPSVEET
+1020 PPPDIQSVEGT
-1031 HDDEESVFPGTHF
+1031 HDEERDDEEESVFPGTHF
-1044 LEVADIAQDPEEEA
+1044 LEVADIAQDPEEEEE
-1058 EELHNGPIELNGLA
+1058 EELHDGPIELNGLA

-1078 YHGPLFPCYPAEPLP
+1078 YHGPVFPCYPAEPLP
-1093 APDPVLSSI
+1093 PPDPVLSSI

-1123 MISEMYQ
+1123 MISEMHQ

-1145 EPEDSATSDIVE
+1145 EPEDSVTSDIVE

-1164 QLFVDASVPVDT
+1164 QLFVDASVPVDS

-1200 QERPVAPAKP
+1200 QERPVAPARP
-1210 QDLPPQ
+1210 QDPPPQ

-1226 TPEPIISPG
+1226 TPEPSVSPG

-1254 PLQSPREPQP
+1254 PQQSPREPQP
-1264 PEPHTSTPADPEL
+1264 QEPHTSTPADPEP
-1277 IVTPVTTPAP
+1277 IVTPVTTPEP
-1287 SLLVVSPPS
+1287 SPLAVSPLS
-1296 GPAGPWGEASLPLAE
+1296 GPAGPWGDASLPLAE
-1311 EQPHSPAEEQEEHN
+1311 EQPHSPVEEQEKH

-1336 PVSVPPIPPVTSSPQ
+1336 PVSVPPVPPVTSSPQ
-1351 TMLPSS
+1351 PLSPRS
-1357 PTPPPPPPPG
+1357 PTPPPPPG
-1367 PQTPSSPSSS
+1367 PQTPSTPPSSS
-1377 SSSSSESSSSGSSS
+1377 SSEESTSSSSSS
-1391 TVTGTDTAARH
+1391 TVTGTDAAARH

-1431 INSFS
+1431 VNSFS

-1453 QVRRPVIPAYHD
+1453 QVRRPVIPAHHD
-1465 PILSLLAKMDQGVAT
+1465 PILSLLAKMDQGVIT
-1480 QTRPD
+1480 QTRLD
-1485 PEGSWEEEGEEE
+1485 PEESWEEE

-1509 PAGERLVTGHPL
+1509 PAGERLVTGH
-1521 TVQPRNRTVTRTGTE
+1521 RTVTRTGTE
-1536 PHPNTRQGRI
+1536 PNPRQGHV

-1565 QDTQR
+1565 QDTQW
-1570 PVDIRDL
+1570 PVDIRVL

-1582 MPYQPPQPDTSMS
+1582 MPNQPDTSMS

-1600 GSVSHS
+1600 DSVSHC
-1606 APQAA
+1606 APQAT
-1611 ELSGLPAPRPAPILV
+1611 ELSCPPAPRPAPILV

-1633 GETSEKPGEQAQQGS
+1633 GETSEKPGERAQQGS
-1648 RVVAIRLP
+1648 RVVAVRLP
-1656 FTGPEEEEEEEEEVS
+1656 FTGPEEEEEEGS

-1677 TRGGVGDTDSSG
+1677 TRGGGGDTDSSG
-1689 NDMF
+1689 NDVF

>member
-13 LNFTRN
+13 LNFARN
-19 INLDESTSSSDAGDV
+19 INLDESNSSSDAGDV

-47 YEGQRDLGLLSTIS
+47 YEGQRDLGSLSTIS

-72 KLRNVAQPSLLDE
+72 KLRDVAQPSLLDE

-103 HPALRASLP
+103 PPALQANLP
-112 SVSPSEGTKAS
+112 SFSPSEGTKARR
-123 KKSPIKSVPQKESH
+123 KSPIKSVPQIES
-137 FQVPNI
+137 QVPSI
-143 DGKETPTSVQPKG
+143 DGKETATSVQPKG
-156 SEDKGHDLLISRYAG
+156 SEDKDHDLLISRYAA

-202 PPSSQKPQ
+202 PPSSQEPQ
-210 PASVLSGDKGA
+210 PVSGLSGDTGA
-221 ASTAAMV
+221 ASTAAVV
-228 TTAATA
+228 TAAATA
-234 PLVTAQSDMDACV
+234 PLIKVW
-247 SQVSEGLRR
+247 EGLQR

-275 SEKVTQLEEQLNTVT
+275 SERVTQLEEQLNTVT

-318 MTAHAPLPSPS
+318 VTGHAPVPSTS

-340 PEPRLPQDLQMT
+340 PDPRLPQDLPGHVHIT
-352 HLNAADSS
+352 HLDAADSS
-360 AAVPATASPDPF
+360 PAVPATASPDPS

-394 KPTRWNPTNIR
+394 KPTRWNTTNVR
-405 NTQNTTQQHSFRT
+405 TTQNATQQHSYRT

-423 TAQQENGRLLE
+423 TAQQGNGRLLE
-434 AIPNSSSSLA
+434 AIPNSSSLA
-444 TRGVQQQSSARVAIA
+444 TRGVQQQSSARAAIA
-459 TPTAGCQ
+459 TPNDGCQ
-466 QPAQSRE
+466 QPVQSRE

-482 VTSGVRELVTAAL
+482 ATSGVRELVISAL
-495 AKHSDTNHQGRG
+495 AKHSDTNHQRRG
-507 EGSHQPGLP
+507 GGGHQPGLP
-516 SSSGV
+516 SSFGV
-521 PAQPTSA
+521 PEQLSSA
-528 VKRANDILQD
+528 VKRANDTLQD

-553 DAFPAAESR
+553 EAFPAAESR

-571 RTSNTTSSSKQ
+571 KTSNTTSSSSSSKQ
-582 PAIPAP
+582 PTIPSP
-588 TTTHHPPP
+588 TTMHHHP

-608 VVLPPVLPLPPARP
+608 VALPPVLPLPPARP
-622 TPTLLQQSQPCPSMF
+622 TPTLLQRSRPCPSMF

-650 KKTLEENLEAM
+650 KKTLEENVEAM

-706 DITKEHLVAQM
+706 DITKEDLVAQT
-717 RAKDKVKESTAAAVL
+717 RAKDKVKESSAAAAVL
-732 LQKDRGTKKDIITS
+732 LQKDRGTKKDTTTF

-751 KSRIQTGG
+751 KSKIQTGG
-759 PRTAGSKPSQRAA
+759 PRTAGSKPCQRAG

-779 EELIN
+779 EELNN
-784 KCKHTTGPN
+784 KRKHTTGPN
-793 VRLRPSP
+793 VWLRRSL
-800 SQQASQCGE
+800 SQQVSQCGE
-809 MKSDQG
+809 MKSNQD

-858 VESVRGVKMKSSK
+858 IESVRGVKMKSSK

-879 QSVSSPL
+879 QSVSSSL
-886 YPAVPSEPKYIF
+886 YPAVPSEPQYIF
-898 SPTRGGTQYHPGTSL
+898 SPTCGGTQYHPGTSL

-935 PSRVLISDRPVM
+935 PSRVLISDWP

-956 PRPAPAPRKPT
+956 PRRAPAPRKPT
-967 VAILE
+967 VAVPE
-972 VVSGPRRRQPQLQV
+972 VTSGPRRRQPQLQV
-986 QVQPSVNIEPLTP
+986 QVQPSVNIEPHTP
-999 TPTPSLSPAPFPSAP
+999 TPTPSQSPAPSP
-1014 PPPAAV
+1014 PPPLAAV
-1020 LSPDIPSVEET
+1020 PPPDI
-1031 HDDEESVFPGTHF
+1031 
-1044 LEVADIAQDPEEEA
+1044 QDPEEEEE
-1058 EELHNGPIELNGLA
+1058 EELHDGPIELNGLA

-1078 YHGPLFPCYPAEPLP
+1078 YHGPVFPCYPAEPLP
-1093 APDPVLSSI
+1093 PPDPVLSSI

-1123 MISEMYQ
+1123 MISEMHQ

-1145 EPEDSATSDIVE
+1145 EPEDSVTSDIVE

-1164 QLFVDASVPVDT
+1164 QLFVDASVPVDS

-1200 QERPVAPAKP
+1200 QERPVAPARP
-1210 QDLPPQ
+1210 QDPPPQ

-1226 TPEPIISPG
+1226 TPEPSVSPG

-1254 PLQSPREPQP
+1254 PQQSPREPQP
-1264 PEPHTSTPADPEL
+1264 QEPHTSTPADPEP
-1277 IVTPVTTPAP
+1277 IVTPVTTPEP
-1287 SLLVVSPPS
+1287 SPLAVSPLS
-1296 GPAGPWGEASLPLAE
+1296 GPAGPWGDASLPLAE
-1311 EQPHSPAEEQEEHN
+1311 EQPHSPVEEQEKH

-1336 PVSVPPIPPVTSSPQ
+1336 PVSVPPVPPVTSSPQ
-1351 TMLPSS
+1351 PLSPRS
-1357 PTPPPPPPPG
+1357 PTPPPPPG
-1367 PQTPSSPSSS
+1367 PQTPSTPPSSS
-1377 SSSSSESSSSGSSS
+1377 SSEESTSSSSSS
-1391 TVTGTDTAARH
+1391 TVTGTDAAARH

-1431 INSFS
+1431 VNSFS

-1453 QVRRPVIPAYHD
+1453 QVRRPVIPAHHD
-1465 PILSLLAKMDQGVAT
+1465 PILSLLAKMDQGVIT
-1480 QTRPD
+1480 QTRLD
-1485 PEGSWEEEGEEE
+1485 PEESWEEE

-1509 PAGERLVTGHPL
+1509 PAGERLVTGH
-1521 TVQPRNRTVTRTGTE
+1521 RTVTRTGTE
-1536 PHPNTRQGRI
+1536 PNPRQGHV

-1565 QDTQR
+1565 QDTQW
-1570 PVDIRDL
+1570 PVDIRVL

-1582 MPYQPPQPDTSMS
+1582 MPNQPDTSMS

-1600 GSVSHS
+1600 DSVSHC
-1606 APQAA
+1606 APQAT
-1611 ELSGLPAPRPAPILV
+1611 ELSCPPAPRPAPILV

-1633 GETSEKPGEQAQQGS
+1633 GETSEKPGERAQQGS
-1648 RVVAIRLP
+1648 RVVAVRLP
-1656 FTGPEEEEEEEEEVS
+1656 FTGPEEEEEEGS

-1677 TRGGVGDTDSSG
+1677 TRGGGGDTDSSG
-1689 NDMF
+1689 NDVF

>member
-13 LNFTRN
+13 LNFARN
-19 INLDESTSSSDAGDV
+19 INLDESNSSSDAGDV

-47 YEGQRDLGLLSTIS
+47 YEGQRDLGSLSTIS

-72 KLRNVAQPSLLDE
+72 KLRDVAQPSLLDE

-103 HPALRASLP
+103 PPALLANLP
-112 SVSPSEGTKAS
+112 SVSPSEGTKARR
-123 KKSPIKSVPQKESH
+123 KSPITSVPQIEY
-137 FQVPNI
+137 QVPSI
-143 DGKETPTSVQPKG
+143 DGKETATSVQTKG
-156 SEDKGHDLLISRYAG
+156 SEDKDHDLLISRYAA

-176 ILAALRQRSQT
+176 LLAALRQRSQT

-202 PPSSQKPQ
+202 PPSSHEPQ
-210 PASVLSGDKGA
+210 PVSGLSGDTGA
-221 ASTAAMV
+221 ASTAAVV
-228 TTAATA
+228 TAAATA
-234 PLVTAQSDMDACV
+234 PLIKVW
-247 SQVSEGLRR
+247 EGLQR

-275 SEKVTQLEEQLNTVT
+275 SERVTQLEEQLNTVT

-318 MTAHAPLPSPS
+318 VTGHASVPSTS

-340 PEPRLPQDLQMT
+340 PDPRLPQDLPGHVHIT
-352 HLNAADSS
+352 HLDAADSS
-360 AAVPATASPDPF
+360 PAVPATASPDPS

-394 KPTRWNPTNIR
+394 KPTRWNTTNVR
-405 NTQNTTQQHSFRT
+405 TTQNATQQHSYRT

-423 TAQQENGRLLE
+423 TAQQGNGRLLE
-434 AIPNSSSSLA
+434 AIPNNSSSLA
-444 TRGVQQQSSARVAIA
+444 TRGVQQQSSARAAIA
-459 TPTAGCQ
+459 TPNDGCQ

-482 VTSGVRELVTAAL
+482 VTSGVRELVIAAL
-495 AKHSDTNHQGRG
+495 AKHSDTNHQHRG
-507 EGSHQPGLP
+507 GGHQPGLP
-516 SSSGV
+516 SSFGV
-521 PAQPTSA
+521 PEQLSSA
-528 VKRANDILQD
+528 VKRANDTLQD
-538 LGRLKTEMQTLLQAR
+538 LGRLKTEMQTLLQ
-553 DAFPAAESR
+553 
-562 ETVRETASA
+562 
-571 RTSNTTSSSKQ
+571 
-582 PAIPAP
+582 
-588 TTTHHPPP
+588 
-596 PPCVSMSQEEVA
+596 SQEEVA
-608 VVLPPVLPLPPARP
+608 VALPPVLPLPPARP
-622 TPTLLQQSQPCPSMF
+622 TPTLLQRSRPCPSMF

-650 KKTLEENLEAM
+650 KKTLEENVEVI

-706 DITKEHLVAQM
+706 DITKEDLVAQT
-717 RAKDKVKESTAAAVL
+717 RAKDKVKESSAAAAVL
-732 LQKDRGTKKDIITS
+732 LQKDRGTKKDTTTF

-751 KSRIQTGG
+751 KSKIQTGG
-759 PRTAGSKPSQRAA
+759 PRTAGSKPCQRAG

-779 EELIN
+779 EELNN
-784 KCKHTTGPN
+784 KRKHTTGPN
-793 VRLRPSP
+793 VRLRRSP
-800 SQQASQCGE
+800 SQQVSQCGE
-809 MKSDQG
+809 MKSNQD

-858 VESVRGVKMKSSK
+858 IESVRGVKMKSSK

-879 QSVSSPL
+879 QSVSSSL
-886 YPAVPSEPKYIF
+886 YPAVPSEPQYIF
-898 SPTRGGTQYHPGTSL
+898 SPTCGGTQYHPGTSL

-935 PSRVLISDRPVM
+935 PSRVLISDWP

-956 PRPAPAPRKPT
+956 PRRAPAPRKPT
-967 VAILE
+967 VAVPE
-972 VVSGPRRRQPQLQV
+972 VTSGPRRRQPQLQV
-986 QVQPSVNIEPLTP
+986 QVQPSVNIEPHTP
-999 TPTPSLSPAPFPSAP
+999 TPTPSQSPAPSP
-1014 PPPAAV
+1014 PPPLAAV
-1020 LSPDIPSVEET
+1020 PPPDIQSVEGT
-1031 HDDEESVFPGTHF
+1031 HDEERDDEEQSVFPGTHF
-1044 LEVADIAQDPEEEA
+1044 LEVADIAQDPEEEEEE
-1058 EELHNGPIELNGLA
+1058 EELHDGPIELNGLA

-1078 YHGPLFPCYPAEPLP
+1078 YHGPVFPCYPAEPLP
-1093 APDPVLSSI
+1093 PPDPVLSSI

-1145 EPEDSATSDIVE
+1145 EPEDSVTSDIVE

-1164 QLFVDASVPVDT
+1164 QLFVDASVPVDS
-1176 ELIRQYVNEALAE
+1176 ELIRQFVNEALAE

-1200 QERPVAPAKP
+1200 QERPVAPARP
-1210 QDLPPQ
+1210 QDPPPQ

-1226 TPEPIISPG
+1226 TPEPSVSPG

-1254 PLQSPREPQP
+1254 PQQSPREPQP
-1264 PEPHTSTPADPEL
+1264 QEPHTSTPADPEP
-1277 IVTPVTTPAP
+1277 IVTPVTTPDP
-1287 SLLVVSPPS
+1287 SPLAVSPLS
-1296 GPAGPWGEASLPLAE
+1296 GPAGPWGDASLPLAE
-1311 EQPHSPAEEQEEHN
+1311 EQPHSPVEEQEKH

-1336 PVSVPPIPPVTSSPQ
+1336 PVSVPPVPPVTSSPQ
-1351 TMLPSS
+1351 PLSPRS
-1357 PTPPPPPPPG
+1357 PTPPPPPG
-1367 PQTPSSPSSS
+1367 PQTPSTPPSSS
-1377 SSSSSESSSSGSSS
+1377 SEEESTSSSSSS
-1391 TVTGTDTAARH
+1391 TVTGTDAAARH

-1431 INSFS
+1431 VNSFS

-1453 QVRRPVIPAYHD
+1453 QVRRPVIPAHHD
-1465 PILSLLAKMDQGVAT
+1465 PILSLLAKMDQGVIT
-1480 QTRPD
+1480 QTRLD
-1485 PEGSWEEEGEEE
+1485 PEESWEEE

-1509 PAGERLVTGHPL
+1509 PAGERLVTGH
-1521 TVQPRNRTVTRTGTE
+1521 RTVTRTGTE
-1536 PHPNTRQGRI
+1536 PNPRQGHV

-1565 QDTQR
+1565 QDTQW
-1570 PVDIRDL
+1570 PVDIRVL

-1582 MPYQPPQPDTSMS
+1582 MPNQPDTSMS

-1600 GSVSHS
+1600 DSISHC
-1606 APQAA
+1606 APQAT
-1611 ELSGLPAPRPAPILV
+1611 ELSCPPAPRPAPILV

-1633 GETSEKPGEQAQQGS
+1633 GETSEKPGERAQQGS
-1648 RVVAIRLP
+1648 RVVAVRLP
-1656 FTGPEEEEEEEEEVS
+1656 FTGPEEEEEEGS

-1677 TRGGVGDTDSSG
+1677 TRGGGGDTDSSG
-1689 NDMF
+1689 NDVF

>member
-13 LNFTRN
+13 LNFARN

-34 LIRATKIHFPEQS
+34 LIRATKIHFPERS
-47 YEGQRDLGLLSTIS
+47 YEGQRDLGSLPTVS

-72 KLRNVAQPSLLDE
+72 KSSLLDE

-103 HPALRASLP
+103 PPALQANLS
-112 SVSPSEGTKAS
+112 SVSLSEGTKAR
-123 KKSPIKSVPQKESH
+123 KKSPIKRVPQNES
-137 FQVPNI
+137 QVPSI
-143 DGKETPTSVQPKG
+143 DGKETLTSVQPKG
-156 SEDKGHDLLISRYAG
+156 SEDKDHDLLISRYAA

-187 APLRRE
+187 APLRQE
-193 VKVQLLDQG
+193 VKVQLLDQR
-202 PPSSQKPQ
+202 PPSSQEPQ
-210 PASVLSGDKGA
+210 HVSGLSGDTGA
-221 ASTAAMV
+221 ASTAAVV
-228 TTAATA
+228 TAAATA
-234 PLVTAQSDMDACV
+234 PLIKAQSDMEACV
-247 SQVSEGLRR
+247 SQVWGGLQR

-275 SEKVTQLEEQLNTVT
+275 SERVTQLEEQLNTVT

-318 MTAHAPLPSPS
+318 VTGHAPVPSPS
-329 MLNTGPAATVH
+329 MLNTGPAAH
-340 PEPRLPQDLQMT
+340 PDPRLPQDLPDHVHIT
-352 HLNAADSS
+352 HLDAADSS
-360 AAVPATASPDPF
+360 PAVPTTASPDPS
-372 SQQRGGGG
+372 SQQRGGEG

-394 KPTRWNPTNIR
+394 KPTRWNTTNVR
-405 NTQNTTQQHSFRT
+405 NTQSATQQHSYRT

-423 TAQQENGRLLE
+423 TAQQGNGRLLE
-434 AIPNSSSSLA
+434 AIPNNSNSLA
-444 TRGVQQQSSARVAIA
+444 TRGVQQQSSARAAMA
-459 TPTAGCQ
+459 TPNDGCQ

-473 GQHQQEVSN
+473 CQNQQE
-482 VTSGVRELVTAAL
+482 GVRELVIAAL

-507 EGSHQPGLP
+507 GGGHQPGLP
-516 SSSGV
+516 SSFGV
-521 PAQPTSA
+521 PEQPSSA
-528 VKRANDILQD
+528 VKRANDTLQE

-553 DAFPAAESR
+553 EAFPAAESR

-571 RTSNTTSSSKQ
+571 KTSNTTSSSSSKQ
-582 PAIPAP
+582 LTIPSPANM
-588 TTTHHPPP
+588 HHHP
-596 PPCVSMSQEEVA
+596 PPCVSMVPPPSPQQSREEVA
-608 VVLPPVLPLPPARP
+608 VVLPTVLPLPPARP
-622 TPTLLQQSQPCPSMF
+622 TPTLLQQSRPCPSMF

-650 KKTLEENLEAM
+650 KKTLEENVEAM

-666 GETLHSQLEALSCNR
+666 GETLYSQLEALSCNR

-693 DAWINALSKDIQA
+693 DAWINALSKDIQ
-706 DITKEHLVAQM
+706 
-717 RAKDKVKESTAAAVL
+717 
-732 LQKDRGTKKDIITS
+732 
-746 RLNDV
+746 
-751 KSRIQTGG
+751 
-759 PRTAGSKPSQRAA
+759 
-772 RGQTEST
+772 
-779 EELIN
+779 
-784 KCKHTTGPN
+784 
-793 VRLRPSP
+793 
-800 SQQASQCGE
+800 SQCGE
-809 MKSDQG
+809 MMSNQD

-879 QSVSSPL
+879 RSVSSPL
-886 YPAVPSEPKYIF
+886 YPAIPKEPQYIF
-898 SPTRGGTQYHPGTSL
+898 SPTRGGAQYHPGASL

-935 PSRVLISDRPVM
+935 PSRVLISDQP

-967 VAILE
+967 VAVPE
-972 VVSGPRRRQPQLQV
+972 VTSGPRRRRAQLQV
-986 QVQPSVNIEPLTP
+986 QVQPSVNIEPHTP
-999 TPTPSLSPAPFPSAP
+999 TPIQSPAPSPP
-1014 PPPAAV
+1014 PPPAAAP
-1020 LSPDIPSVEET
+1020 PDIQSVEGR
-1031 HDDEESVFPGTHF
+1031 HDEEMDDEEESVFPGTHF
-1044 LEVADIAQDPEEEA
+1044 LEVADIAQDPEEE
-1058 EELHNGPIELNGLA
+1058 EELHDGPIELNGLA

-1078 YHGPLFPCYPAEPLP
+1078 YHGPVFPCYPAEPLP
-1093 APDPVLSSI
+1093 PPDPVLSSI

-1123 MISEMYQ
+1123 MISEMYH

-1145 EPEDSATSDIVE
+1145 EPEDSVTSDIVE

-1164 QLFVDASVPVDT
+1164 QLFVDTSVPVDS

-1210 QDLPPQ
+1210 RDPPSQ

-1226 TPEPIISPG
+1226 TPEPSVSPG

-1254 PLQSPREPQP
+1254 PQQSPREPQP
-1264 PEPHTSTPADPEL
+1264 QEPHVSTPADPEP
-1277 IVTPVTTPAP
+1277 IVTPVTTPDP
-1287 SLLVVSPPS
+1287 SPLAVSPPS
-1296 GPAGPWGEASLPLAE
+1296 GPAGPWGDASLPLAE
-1311 EQPHSPAEEQEEHN
+1311 EQPHSPVEEQEKHN

-1336 PVSVPPIPPVTSSPQ
+1336 PVSVPPVPPVTSSPL
-1351 TMLPSS
+1351 TRS
-1357 PTPPPPPPPG
+1357 PRSTTPPPPPG
-1367 PQTPSSPSSS
+1367 PQTPSTPPSSS
-1377 SSSSSESSSSGSSS
+1377 SSSETTSSSSSS
-1391 TVTGTDTAARH
+1391 TVTGTDAAARH

-1453 QVRRPVIPAYHD
+1453 QVRRPVNPAHHD
-1465 PILSLLAKMDQGVAT
+1465 PILSLLAKMDQGVIT

-1485 PEGSWEEEGEEE
+1485 PEESWEEE

-1509 PAGERLVTGHPL
+1509 PAGERLVTGHSL
-1521 TVQPRNRTVTRTGTE
+1521 TVQPWNRTE
-1536 PHPNTRQGRI
+1536 PNPRQGHV

-1565 QDTQR
+1565 QDTQW
-1570 PVDIRDL
+1570 PVDIGVL

-1582 MPYQPPQPDTSMS
+1582 MSNQPDTSMS

-1600 GSVSHS
+1600 DFVSHC
-1606 APQAA
+1606 APQAT
-1611 ELSGLPAPRPAPILV
+1611 EVSCPPAPRPAPILV

-1633 GETSEKPGEQAQQGS
+1633 GETSEKPGERAQQGS
-1648 RVVAIRLP
+1648 RVVAVRLP
-1656 FTGPEEEEEEEEEVS
+1656 FTGPEEEEEEGS

-1677 TRGGVGDTDSSG
+1677 RGGGGDTDSSG
-1689 NDMF
+1689 NDIF

>member
-1 MAHTLLSRSNEL
+1 MAHALLSRSNEL
-13 LNFTRN
+13 LNFARN

-34 LIRATKIHFPEQS
+34 LIRATKIHFPERS
-47 YEGQRDLGLLSTIS
+47 NEGQRDLGSLSTVS

-72 KLRNVAQPSLLDE
+72 KCSLLDE

-103 HPALRASLP
+103 PPALQANLP
-112 SVSPSEGTKAS
+112 SVSPSEGTKAH
-123 KKSPIKSVPQKESH
+123 KKSPIKRVPQNES
-137 FQVPNI
+137 QVPSI
-143 DGKETPTSVQPKG
+143 DGKETLTSVQPKG
-156 SEDKGHDLLISRYAG
+156 SEDKDHDLLISRYAA

-193 VKVQLLDQG
+193 VKVQLLDQR
-202 PPSSQKPQ
+202 PPSSQEPQ
-210 PASVLSGDKGA
+210 PVSGLSGDTGA

-228 TTAATA
+228 TAAATA
-234 PLVTAQSDMDACV
+234 PLIKAQSDMEACV
-247 SQVSEGLRR
+247 SQVWGGLQR

-275 SEKVTQLEEQLNTVT
+275 SERVTQLEEQLNTVT

-318 MTAHAPLPSPS
+318 VTGHAPVPSPS
-329 MLNTGPAATVH
+329 MLNTGPAASVH
-340 PEPRLPQDLQMT
+340 PDPRLPQDLPGHVHIT
-352 HLNAADSS
+352 HLDAADSS
-360 AAVPATASPDPF
+360 PAVPATASPDPS
-372 SQQRGGGG
+372 SQQRGGEG

-394 KPTRWNPTNIR
+394 KPTRWNTTNVR
-405 NTQNTTQQHSFRT
+405 NTQSATQQHSYRT

-423 TAQQENGRLLE
+423 TAQQGNGRLLE
-434 AIPNSSSSLA
+434 AIPNNGNSLA
-444 TRGVQQQSSARVAIA
+444 TRGVQQQSSARAAMA
-459 TPTAGCQ
+459 TPNDGCQ

-473 GQHQQEVSN
+473 GQHQQE
-482 VTSGVRELVTAAL
+482 GVRELVIAAL
-495 AKHSDTNHQGRG
+495 AKHSDANHQGRG
-507 EGSHQPGLP
+507 GGGHQPGLP
-516 SSSGV
+516 SSFGV
-521 PAQPTSA
+521 PEQPSSA
-528 VKRANDILQD
+528 VKRANDTLQE
-538 LGRLKTEMQTLLQAR
+538 LGRLKTEMQTLLQAHK
-553 DAFPAAESR
+553 AFPAAECR

-571 RTSNTTSSSKQ
+571 KTSNTASSSSSKQ
-582 PAIPAP
+582 LTIPSPA
-588 TTTHHPPP
+588 TMHHHP
-596 PPCVSMSQEEVA
+596 PPCVSMSREEVA

-622 TPTLLQQSQPCPSMF
+622 TPTLLQQSRPCPSMF

-650 KKTLEENLEAM
+650 KKNLEENVEAM

-706 DITKEHLVAQM
+706 DITKEDLVAQT
-717 RAKDKVKESTAAAVL
+717 RAKVKESSAAAAVL
-732 LQKDRGTKKDIITS
+732 PQKDRGTKKDTTTC
-746 RLNDV
+746 RLYDV
-751 KSRIQTGG
+751 KSRSQTGG
-759 PRTAGSKPSQRAA
+759 PRTAGSKPCQRAG

-779 EELIN
+779 EELN
-784 KCKHTTGPN
+784 NRRKHTAGPS

-800 SQQASQCGE
+800 SHQASQCGE
-809 MKSDQG
+809 MMSNQD

-879 QSVSSPL
+879 RSVSSPL
-886 YPAVPSEPKYIF
+886 YPAIPKEPQYIF
-898 SPTRGGTQYHPGTSL
+898 SPTRGGAQYHPGTSL

-935 PSRVLISDRPVM
+935 PSRVLISDPP
-947 VTTSMPPSP
+947 VTTYMPPSP

-967 VAILE
+967 VAVPE
-972 VVSGPRRRQPQLQV
+972 VTSGPRRRRVQLQV
-986 QVQPSVNIEPLTP
+986 QVQPSVNIEPHTP
-999 TPTPSLSPAPFPSAP
+999 TPIQSPAPSPP
-1014 PPPAAV
+1014 PPPAAAP
-1020 LSPDIPSVEET
+1020 PDIQSVEGR
-1031 HDDEESVFPGTHF
+1031 HDEEMDDEEESVFPGTHF
-1044 LEVADIAQDPEEEA
+1044 LEVADIAQDPEEE
-1058 EELHNGPIELNGLA
+1058 EELHDGPIELNGLA

-1078 YHGPLFPCYPAEPLP
+1078 YHGPVFPCYPAEPLP
-1093 APDPVLSSI
+1093 PPDPVLSSI

-1123 MISEMYQ
+1123 MISEMYH

-1145 EPEDSATSDIVE
+1145 EPEDSVTSDIVE

-1164 QLFVDASVPVDT
+1164 QLFVDASVPVDS

-1210 QDLPPQ
+1210 RDPPSQ

-1226 TPEPIISPG
+1226 TPEPSVSPG

-1254 PLQSPREPQP
+1254 PQQSPREPQP
-1264 PEPHTSTPADPEL
+1264 QEPHVFTPADPEP
-1277 IVTPVTTPAP
+1277 IVTPVTTPNP
-1287 SLLVVSPPS
+1287 SPLAVSPPS
-1296 GPAGPWGEASLPLAE
+1296 GPAGPWGDASLPLAE
-1311 EQPHSPAEEQEEHN
+1311 EQPHSPVEEQEKHN

-1336 PVSVPPIPPVTSSPQ
+1336 PVSVPPVPPVTSSPL
-1351 TMLPSS
+1351 TRSPHS
-1357 PTPPPPPPPG
+1357 PTPPPPPG
-1367 PQTPSSPSSS
+1367 PQTPSTPPSSS
-1377 SSSSSESSSSGSSS
+1377 SEETTSSSSSS
-1391 TVTGTDTAARH
+1391 TVTGTDAAARH

-1453 QVRRPVIPAYHD
+1453 QVRRPVNPAHHD
-1465 PILSLLAKMDQGVAT
+1465 PILSLLAKMDQGVIT

-1485 PEGSWEEEGEEE
+1485 PEESWEEE

-1509 PAGERLVTGHPL
+1509 PAGERLVTGHSL
-1521 TVQPRNRTVTRTGTE
+1521 TVQPWNRTE
-1536 PHPNTRQGRI
+1536 PNPRQGHVT
-1546 SSPGQLTLQS
+1546 SPGQLTLQS

-1565 QDTQR
+1565 QDTQW
-1570 PVDIRDL
+1570 PVDIGVL

-1582 MPYQPPQPDTSMS
+1582 MSNQPDTSMS

-1600 GSVSHS
+1600 DFVSHC
-1606 APQAA
+1606 APQAT
-1611 ELSGLPAPRPAPILV
+1611 EVSCPPAPRPAPILV

-1633 GETSEKPGEQAQQGS
+1633 GETSEKPGERVQQAS
-1648 RVVAIRLP
+1648 RMVAVRLP
-1656 FTGPEEEEEEEEEVS
+1656 FTGPEEEEEEGS

-1677 TRGGVGDTDSSG
+1677 TGGGGGGGGGDTDSSG
-1689 NDMF
+1689 NDIF